1 MEKQPYFK
9 LKQIVKT
16 FGVTK
21 ALNGVDLDIYAG
33 EVIGFVGPNGAGKST
48 LMKVLTGIL
57 TPTEGEIII
66 QGKAEEHYSP
76 KRAKQI
82 GVACAYQD
90 LSLCTN
96 LSVYE
101 NFAMLNVS
109 HGLISSLVG
118 EKRQRRTPKHYL
130 KNIFREM
137 ALMLQRQ

>member
-57 TPTEGEIII
+57 
-66 QGKAEEHYSP
+66 
-76 KRAKQI
+76 
-82 GVACAYQD
+82 
-90 LSLCTN
+90 N
-96 LSVYE
+96 LQKVR
-101 NFAMLNVS
+101 L
-109 HGLISSLVG
+109 
-118 EKRQRRTPKHYL
+118 
-130 KNIFREM
+130 
-137 ALMLQRQ
+137 

>member
-66 QGKAEEHYSP
+66 QGKAEEHY
-76 KRAKQI
+76 AQTL
-82 GVACAYQD
+82 ACMKI
-90 LSLCTN
+90 LRC
-96 LSVYE
+96 
-101 NFAMLNVS
+101 
-109 HGLISSLVG
+109 
-118 EKRQRRTPKHYL
+118 
-130 KNIFREM
+130 
-137 ALMLQRQ
+137 